1 MVGFIVTLVSA
12 ALVLSS
18 SIVTA
23 TGDPEVP
30 AEYRTAEDAPYFERD
45 SQRFALPSAVGDIV
59 LPATAP
65 DAWYAV
71 QVDRYRGLET
81 GTAAA
86 ATDTTGVT
94 GVHHGIAADSGA
106 AWGSLPALYS
116 DYTVAQPTRVAPAAV
131 ALIDDSPSVVWQ
143 LPPTWAK

>member
-86 ATDTTGVT
+86 ATDTTGV
-94 GVHHGIAADSGA
+94 HHSGA
-106 AWGSLPALYS
+106 AWGSLPAAYS